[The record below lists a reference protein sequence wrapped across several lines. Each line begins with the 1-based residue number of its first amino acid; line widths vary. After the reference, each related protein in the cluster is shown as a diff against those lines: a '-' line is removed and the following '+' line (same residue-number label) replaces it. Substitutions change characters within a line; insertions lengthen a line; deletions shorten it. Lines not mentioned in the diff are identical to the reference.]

1 MVQRMML
8 NLLIIIKKG
17 VEMIEIE
24 HPGIML
30 KEDFLDDLD
39 IKPGSFAKAIGVDR
53 AAIKKI
59 VDGKRAITADMA
71 LRFGLF
77 FNMSAGFWLNLQKDY
92 ELRIVKRD
100 RLDELEKT
108 IVPMSNICLL
118 YTSPSPRDQRGSRMP
133 SSA

>member
-1 MVQRMML
+1 MVQRIML
-8 NLLIIIKKG
+8 NSLTTTKKG
-17 VEMIEIE
+17 FEMIEIE

-30 KEDFLDDLD
+30 KEDFLDDLG

-92 ELRIVKRD
+92 ELRIAKRD
-100 RLDELEKT
+100 RLSELEKT
-108 IVPMSNICLL
+108 IVTL
-118 YTSPSPRDQRGSRMP
+118 
-133 SSA
+133 SSIA